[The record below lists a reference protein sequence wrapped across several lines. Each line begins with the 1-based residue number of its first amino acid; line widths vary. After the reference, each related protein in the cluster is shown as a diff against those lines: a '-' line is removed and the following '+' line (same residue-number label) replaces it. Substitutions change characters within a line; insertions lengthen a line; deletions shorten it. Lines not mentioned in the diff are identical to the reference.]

1 MTCPPTCSDMLSRV
15 SDVLSVLETYYDTAP
30 RAHARTEEVGPFTMF
45 LKQGEGWD
53 YYARPRLGFTGEI
66 ETADVD
72 AVRALQRDL
81 GVAENLEW
89 VHETTPS
96 LLSAV
101 TASGPPDH
109 AVLSVARCPL
119 LVLPADPSPI
129 AGPGRRVDA
138 DVTARV
144 RPVGLDDDL
153 DLVFGVIHAGFEGTD
168 AVTPRSSTRQVALIR
183 EGLLSV
189 VAAFD
194 EHGNVIGG
202 GSHGPRDDTT
212 ELTGITV
219 LPRARRRGIGAA
231 ITAALV
237 DDAFDRGVKTVFL
250 SAQDDTVARVYER
263 VGFVRVGTACI
274 AEPSSGTSSTLVA
287 IRTNSYD
294 VDL

>member
-1 MTCPPTCSDMLSRV
+1 MLGGV
-15 SDVLSVLETYYDTAP
+15 SDVLPVLEAYYDTAP
-30 RAHARTEEVGPFTMF
+30 RAHARTEEVGPFTLF
-45 LKQGEGWD
+45 LKQGDGWD
-53 YYARPRLGFTGEI
+53 YYARPRLGSTGEV
-66 ETADVD
+66 TAADVD
-72 AVRALQRDL
+72 AVRARQRDL

-96 LLSAV
+96 LLGAV

-109 AVLSVARCPL
+109 PVLSVAQCPL
-119 LVLPADPSPI
+119 LVLPADPSRF
-129 AGPGRRVDA
+129 AGPGRRVDG

-144 RPVGLDDDL
+144 RTVGLDDDL

-168 AVTPRSSTRQVALIR
+168 AATPLASTRQVALMR

-194 EHGNVIGG
+194 AHGNIIGG
-202 GSHGPRDDTT
+202 GSHSPRDGTS
-212 ELTGITV
+212 ELTGISV
-219 LPRARRRGIGAA
+219 LPRARRRGLGAA

-237 DDAFDRGVKTVFL
+237 DDAHERGVETVFL

-274 AEPSSGTSSTLVA
+274 AEPSPGTSSTLVA
-287 IRTNSYD
+287 TRTNSDD
-294 VDL
+294 VDP

>member
-1 MTCPPTCSDMLSRV
+1 MLGGV
-15 SDVLSVLETYYDTAP
+15 IDVLPVLETYYDAAP
-30 RAHARTEEVGPFTMF
+30 RAHARTEEVGPFTLF

-53 YYARPRLGFTGEI
+53 YYARPRLGFAGEV
-66 ETADVD
+66 TQADVD
-72 AVRALQRDL
+72 AVRARQREL

-96 LLSAV
+96 LLAAV
-101 TASGPPDH
+101 SASGPPH
-109 AVLSVARCPL
+109 HPAFSVARCPL
-119 LVLPADPSPI
+119 LVLPADPSLI
-129 AGPGRRVDA
+129 AGPGRRVDG

-144 RPVGLDDDL
+144 RPVGLGDDL

-168 AVTPRSSTRQVALIR
+168 AVTPRASTRQVALIR

-194 EHGNVIGG
+194 EHGNVVGG
-202 GSHGPRDDTT
+202 GSHGPRDGTS
-212 ELTGITV
+212 ELTGIAV

-237 DDAFDRGVKTVFL
+237 DDALDRGVRTVFL

-274 AEPSSGTSSTLVA
+274 AEPS
-287 IRTNSYD
+287 
-294 VDL
+294 